1 MPIGLTFS
9 CKGAVSPRSCT
20 LDCTL
25 VFACGKQVWCM
36 CEVRARVALA
46 RARLCMQGMACTH
59 VKMNVTRKMVH
70 LMLIAP
76 MHSYVSNVLV
86 YNQHITIFSR
96 VYSYVT
102 RV

>member
-59 VKMNVTRKMVH
+59 VKMECNEKNGTFD
-70 LMLIAP
+70 AYC
-76 MHSYVSNVLV
+76 SYAFVCIQCIS
-86 YNQHITIFSR
+86 I
-96 VYSYVT
+96 
-102 RV
+102 